1 MHPLDGLMTWQQTPY
16 TLPLFISALVSAA
29 LAGYIWQRRNRDGA
43 TALFALIC
51 AVTLWATCYAMQM
64 ASADL
69 SRKLLWLYIQFIGV
83 VSVPALWLS
92 FSLYYTGRGAWL
104 RTRPYLLAIFPAL
117 TLLALWT
124 NEYHHFFWHA
134 IYLVETNDH
143 NFLKTASNTGF
154 WLHVGYSYILLL
166 AGTHVLLRELAR
178 TSGQFRSPL
187 VAAIISVLAPWIGN
201 ALSIFDLSPFP
212 YLDLTPFAFTITGL
226 ALGWGLFRFQFLDL
240 VPIAHEIVVEKM
252 RDGIIVLDPQH
263 RIIDLNPTAIAIFG
277 QPQPVAIGSPIIDL
291 SPELANLLAMT
302 GTGDFTTEF
311 HQYGRSY
318 ELRASVIERDGSHK
332 RGLLIGLRDIS
343 HRLQIER
350 ELRRLKDQAEEAN
363 AAKSRFLAQMN
374 HELRNPLTG
383 VIGYAEILQQE
394 ILGELNE
401 DQRSFVDNL
410 LDSGRHML
418 EIIND
423 SLDLARIEAGR
434 MTFHLEL
441 FSVRESIEETERIV
455 RPLVEKS
462 ENTLQI
468 SYQNAP
474 AELYADK
481 VKVRQCL
488 LNLLSNAA
496 KFTHKGRIELQ
507 VSGGDDTIRFAVR
520 DTGIGMSPEQ
530 VAQIFNAYTQAE
542 DSTSNR
548 YGGTGLGLSITQQ
561 FTELMGGSI
570 RVESELGMGSTFTLE
585 LPLHVELATANSL
598 P

>member
-1 MHPLDGLMTWQQTPY
+1 
-16 TLPLFISALVSAA
+16 
-29 LAGYIWQRRNRDGA
+29 
-43 TALFALIC
+43 
-51 AVTLWATCYAMQM
+51 
-64 ASADL
+64 
-69 SRKLLWLYIQFIGV
+69 
-83 VSVPALWLS
+83 
-92 FSLYYTGRGAWL
+92 
-104 RTRPYLLAIFPAL
+104 
-117 TLLALWT
+117 
-124 NEYHHFFWHA
+124 
-134 IYLVETNDH
+134 
-143 NFLKTASNTGF
+143 
-154 WLHVGYSYILLL
+154 
-166 AGTHVLLRELAR
+166 
-178 TSGQFRSPL
+178 
-187 VAAIISVLAPWIGN
+187 
-201 ALSIFDLSPFP
+201 
-212 YLDLTPFAFTITGL
+212 
-226 ALGWGLFRFQFLDL
+226 
-240 VPIAHEIVVEKM
+240 
-252 RDGIIVLDPQH
+252 
-263 RIIDLNPTAIAIFG
+263 
-277 QPQPVAIGSPIIDL
+277 
-291 SPELANLLAMT
+291 
-302 GTGDFTTEF
+302 
-311 HQYGRSY
+311 
-318 ELRASVIERDGSHK
+318 
-332 RGLLIGLRDIS
+332 
-343 HRLQIER
+343 
-350 ELRRLKDQAEEAN
+350 
-363 AAKSRFLAQMN
+363 MN

-423 SLDLARIEAGR
+423 SLYLARIEAGR

-496 KFTHKGRIELQ
+496 KFTHKGRIKLQ

-585 LPLHVELATANSL
+585 LPLRVELATANSL